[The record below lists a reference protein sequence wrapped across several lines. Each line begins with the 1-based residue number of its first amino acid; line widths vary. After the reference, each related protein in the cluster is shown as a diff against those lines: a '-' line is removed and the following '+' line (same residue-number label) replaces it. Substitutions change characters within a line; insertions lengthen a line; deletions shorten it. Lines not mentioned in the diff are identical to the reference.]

1 MDNRGTHFYLALY
14 WARAIAAQNEDPE
27 LKAEFSSLAGQLE
40 EAEETIIEELTM
52 IQGGNVEIGGYF
64 RPDDAIAD
72 AAMRASKTLNSIISG

>member
-1 MDNRGTHFYLALY
+1 
-14 WARAIAAQNEDPE
+14 
-27 LKAEFSSLAGQLE
+27 
-40 EAEETIIEELTM
+40 M